1 MELDQHRAGW
11 TRGRGLRLQ
20 VECLSTSILL
30 GRATPRGIVPTEDAE
45 DGELPAG
52 SDDDEEPGEEQ
63 GYHEKRKEVI
73 EYAKKSRS
81 FLLCIVAPVAPFRIS
96 PTRAMY
102 ATLGFPEEHFVQE
115 FVRHVALSKIPRE
128 RRVLHL
134 LLHSPGGLESS
145 SFAIAKCLR
154 RNFGRVITYVPHIAA
169 SGATVI
175 ALPSDEIVMGEISR
189 LSPIDVQIYDGP
201 SARSAL
207 SVIRGV
213 SLMNKRYART
223 REEDIAFPDKAL
235 IRSVDLAT
243 WDEMRCSLLSVQRY
257 ATQLLK
263 LGGFEEPK
271 AKGIAK
277 ELVYGYPTH
286 DTVIDSEEVLRLGLR
301 AVDASQRRREWQM
314 MSAWYGDYLFTESPY
329 HHVKFALPRTLSTTR
344 SNGGK

>member
-1 MELDQHRAGW
+1 ML
-11 TRGRGLRLQ
+11 
-20 VECLSTSILL
+20 
-30 GRATPRGIVPTEDAE
+30 RGIVPSDDTEDSE
-45 DGELPAG
+45 VSTG
-52 SDDDEEPGEEQ
+52 SEEDEELGEER
-63 GYHEKRKEVI
+63 GYHEKRKDI
-73 EYAKKSRS
+73 LEYAKKSKS

-102 ATLGFPEEHFVQE
+102 ATLGFPEEHFVQD
-115 FVRHVALSKIPRE
+115 FIRHVALSKVPRE

-154 RNFGRVITYVPHIAA
+154 RNFGRVVTYVPHIAA

-189 LSPIDVQIYDGP
+189 LSPIDVQIYDGH
-201 SARSAL
+201 STRSAL

-223 REEDIAFPDKAL
+223 REEDIAFPDKVL

-243 WDEMRCSLLSVQRY
+243 WDEMRCSLLTVQGY
-257 ATQLLK
+257 ATQLLE
-263 LGGFEEPK
+263 LGGFEK
-271 AKGIAK
+271 AKAKNIAK

-286 DTVIDSEEVLRLGLR
+286 DTVIDIEEVRRLGLR
-301 AVDASQRRREWQM
+301 TVDASLKLREWEM
-314 MSAWYGDYLFTESPY
+314 MSKWYSDYLFIESPY
-329 HHVKFALPRTLSTTR
+329 HHVKFALPRNLPTTKG
-344 SNGGK
+344 NGGK